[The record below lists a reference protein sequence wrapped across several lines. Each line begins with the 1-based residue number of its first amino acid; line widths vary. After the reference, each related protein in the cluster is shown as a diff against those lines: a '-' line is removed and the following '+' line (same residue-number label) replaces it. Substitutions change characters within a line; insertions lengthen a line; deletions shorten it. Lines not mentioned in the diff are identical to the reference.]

1 MSTVKRNRAV
11 LRIRI
16 VSYVHGSVGGAD
28 IADIL
33 AEEVDW
39 HRCLLPLSSYPKRLS
54 EWSRLDYETHDK
66 S

>member
-16 VSYVHGSVGGAD
+16 ASYVHGSVGGAD
-28 IADIL
+28 SAVIL

-39 HRCLLPLSSYPKRLS
+39 HRSLLPLSSYPKRRIAIRAPVNLH
-54 EWSRLDYETHDK
+54 LP
-66 S
+66 